1 MPLQVDELTS
11 LLHAEYSPGKVELQ
25 TKSMNKNV
33 ERLLVSKENPL
44 RGTTELL
51 NWASS
56 FMRS

>member
-33 ERLLVSKENPL
+33 ERLLVRKIL
-44 RGTTELL
+44 
-51 NWASS
+51 
-56 FMRS
+56 